1 MTLHIK
7 FGSRSKNKSK
17 QSYKGI
23 NINNHRDKY
32 KLTEMKLS
40 VSL

>member
-23 NINNHRDKY
+23 NISNHRD